1 LKGVPSAFKMA
12 VARDLKVSVFNFM
25 GDIQDIDSSDGAC
38 FTTATTSIL
47 ENNSLQD

>member
-1 LKGVPSAFKMA
+1 MA
-12 VARDLKVSVFNFM
+12 VAKDLKAVVYNFM
-25 GDIQDIDSSDGAC
+25 GEIEEGLDSSDGAC